1 MAKLA
6 GGHDLD
12 VGGQGDGPQRAVR
25 RDGHVV
31 GLGHG
36 RDPLELRDAADVRD
50 VGLQDID
57 AAGLE
62 EGLDV
67 PPRVQPLA
75 QGDGQAGHL
84 AERLDA
90 LEVLR
95 QQRLL
100 DEHGPVRLQQ
110 RRQLL
115 DHGPVHASVE
125 VDAGVH
131 AELFD
136 GAQALGTG
144 IERGRRVEPAEV
156 FGAVHLDCG
165 EALGLAT

>member
-100 DEHGPVRLQQ
+100 DEERAVRLEGA
-110 RRQLL
+110 RQLL
-115 DHGPVHASVE
+115 GHGLVDTSVE
-125 VDAGVH
+125 VDPSIH
-131 AELFD
+131 PKSLD
-136 GAQALGTG
+136 GPEALDAVV
-144 IERGRRVEPAEV
+144 ERRGAVEPS
-156 FGAVHLDCG
+156 
-165 EALGLAT
+165 